1 MAAKKE
7 FKYETIQDKNS
18 IVKYFESVMQGIKK
32 DKILLQNAD
41 DELVFHLSNLM
52 NFEIKAKQK
61 NGVNKIELQLSWK
74 DKDITNN
81 EKRLNIN

>member
-1 MAAKKE
+1 MAPKKE
-7 FKYETIQDKNS
+7 FKYESIQDKDS
-18 IVKYFESVMQGIKK
+18 IIKYFESVMQGIKK

-41 DELVFHLSNLM
+41 DELIFHLSNLM

-74 DKDITNN
+74 DKDLAKN
-81 EKRLNIN
+81 EKKLSIN